1 LDQII
6 DNLVPLDRFHIED
19 NMPRRFNAKILV
31 DQVLV
36 ILLAM
41 QSSIMIKKKAK
52 LNFYQ
57 ELADFHEFTI
67 RDNGPGISEN
77 IRKRFY

>member
-6 DNLVPLDRFHIED
+6 DNLVPLDRFDVHIED
-19 NMPRRFNAKILV
+19 NMPVVFNAKILV

-41 QSSIMIKKKAK
+41 QLIMIKKKAK
-52 LNFYQ
+52 LNFY
-57 ELADFHEFTI
+57 I
-67 RDNGPGISEN
+67 KS
-77 IRKRFY
+77 